1 MIDVEIPDSVI
12 TILVLAL
19 AIAAHEIGH
28 SIIPYY
34 KGLNPRIKLGWI
46 IIGVECDY
54 NDWVPVRMLIDTRV
68 LGVIFGIPVIVIL
81 GNAENMFF
89 LFAFYLLMSLPDL
102 IMIAAIKIRAYQKN
116 AHLWHELDWK

>member
-1 MIDVEIPDSVI
+1 MEIPDSVI

-19 AIAAHEIGH
+19 AIAVHVFGQ
-28 SIIPYY
+28 SIILYY
-34 KGLNPRIKLGWI
+34 KGLNPRIKLGWT

-54 NDWVPVRMLIDTRV
+54 KDWVPVRMLIDTRV
-68 LGVIFGIPVIVIL
+68 LGVISGIPVIVIL

-89 LFAFYLLMSLPDL
+89 LFAFYFLISLPDL
-102 IMIAAIKIRAYQKN
+102 IMIGAIKIRAHQKN